1 MPDHEAFLE
10 TKKLMHRLWPKWKAD
25 DELASLLNSRWLH
38 LDQDK
43 LRECIRSHRFDRNTI
58 PDVTAIHK
66 AYCRITGGNYADVP
80 TPQPRRYALE
90 QGPTEQEVADWQQWA
105 DELVATATATELAHC
120 RERLGLLSLQTDTP
134 GQRRV
139 TAIAVEYCRNNPQL
153 P

>member
-25 DELASLLNSRWLH
+25 EELAALLNGRWVH

-43 LRECIRSHRFDRNTI
+43 LRECIRSHRFERNTV

-66 AYCRITGGNYADVP
+66 AYCRITGANYAEVQSP
-80 TPQPRRYALE
+80 KPRLYTVE
-90 QGPTEQEVADWQQWA
+90 TGPNEQEIADWQSWA
-105 DELVATATATELAHC
+105 DDLLATATATELANC
-120 RERLGLLSLQTDTP
+120 RERLGLLSLHTDTP
-134 GQRRV
+134 SRRRLAAV
-139 TAIAVEYCRNNPQL
+139 AIEYCRKNPQM